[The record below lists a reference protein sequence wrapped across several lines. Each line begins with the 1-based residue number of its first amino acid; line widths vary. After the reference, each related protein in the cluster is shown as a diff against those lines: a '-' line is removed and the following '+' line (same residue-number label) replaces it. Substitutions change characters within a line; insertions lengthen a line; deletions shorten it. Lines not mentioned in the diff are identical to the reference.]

1 MGAVGS
7 KQHARVPKVS
17 KLSDVYDDNEN
28 SVATRYD
35 TLVSAFKTQFEGEK
49 PKTIARSPG
58 RVNLI
63 GEHIDYEGYSVLPMA
78 IGLDVIVAVSV
89 ALKEEGNVEEDE
101 AKRRSRLRTWTA
113 RSIRR
118 KSFRSITSKRWT

>member
-7 KQHARVPKVS
+7 KQHARVPKAS

-28 SVATRYD
+28 SVAARYD
-35 TLVSAFKTQFEGEK
+35 KLVSAFKTQFEGEK

-89 ALKEEGNVEEDE
+89 VLKE
-101 AKRRSRLRTWTA
+101 
-113 RSIRR
+113 
-118 KSFRSITSKRWT
+118 

>member
-89 ALKEEGNVEEDE
+89 ALKEEGNY
-101 AKRRSRLRTWTA
+101 
-113 RSIRR
+113 
-118 KSFRSITSKRWT
+118 SKIH